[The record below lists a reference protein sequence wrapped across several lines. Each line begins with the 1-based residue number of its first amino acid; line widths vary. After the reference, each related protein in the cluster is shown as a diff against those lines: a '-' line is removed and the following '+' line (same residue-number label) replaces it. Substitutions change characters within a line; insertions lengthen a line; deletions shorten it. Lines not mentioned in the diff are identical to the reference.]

1 MNSTGH
7 FAITL
12 KHIDF
17 LPGRLSGST
26 FESID
31 EVLVRLNERINRPD
45 ARRWNMVSLQSLKVE
60 ANSDW
65 NLTDPEVS
73 LAEESSRYIIV
84 LRLFY
89 EEFNYGDA
97 AGEDEKD
104 LCQSDQSRA
113 TVKATIGVE
122 DFKPR
127 HLSGGSFFKRPQF
140 EPFSALVQRS
150 GKWLTSQSGV
160 QFLNAQSID
169 IKVKSCEYR
178 KKQKMCHQLFIQ

>member
-1 MNSTGH
+1 MNSSGH

-17 LPGRLSGST
+17 VPSRLSGST
-26 FESID
+26 FESVD
-31 EVLVRLNERINRPD
+31 EVLVRLNERINQPD
-45 ARRWNMVSLQSLKVE
+45 ARRWNMISLQSLKVE

-89 EEFNYGDA
+89 EEFNYG
-97 AGEDEKD
+97 GENGEKSGD
-104 LCQSDQSRA
+104 KDTCQNEQSS
-113 TVKATIGVE
+113 VKATIGIE

-169 IKVKSCEYR
+169 IKVKSCKYKR
-178 KKQKMCHQLFIQ
+178 KV